1 MAGRAMNR
9 IFQFV
14 AASALLSLAA
24 CGAVPRQELPK
35 QEPPLAG
42 ARIGGAFT
50 LTDQNGSPR
59 RDVDFAGKWRIVYF
73 GYTYCPD
80 ICPTDML
87 KLGQA
92 MKLLD
97 KENPAIAAKV
107 APIFISVDPER
118 DTPPVL
124 KQFVGQFH
132 PRFTGLTGSL
142 EAITQVAKDYAV
154 AFRKEPAGESYLIGH
169 TQIAY
174 LMDGEGKPIT
184 SLPLEKDAR
193 AIADEVKHW
202 VQ

>member
-9 IFQFV
+9 IFHFV
-14 AASALLSLAA
+14 AAGALLTLAA
-24 CGAVPRQELPK
+24 CGGMPA

-42 ARIGGAFT
+42 ARIGGPFT
-50 LTDQNGSPR
+50 LTDQNGAPKT
-59 RDVDFAGKWRIVYF
+59 DKDFAGKWRIVYF

-97 KENPAIAAKV
+97 KSDPALSAKV

-118 DTPPVL
+118 DTPVVL
-124 KQFVGQFH
+124 KQFVEQFH

-142 EAITQVAKDYAV
+142 DAVTRVAKEYAV
-154 AFRKEPAGESYLIGH
+154 AFRKEPAGDSYLIGH

-174 LMDGEGKPIT
+174 LMDAEGKPIT
-184 SLPLEKDAR
+184 SLPLEKDAA
-193 AIADEVKHW
+193 AIAEEVKHW
-202 VQ
+202 VR

>member
-1 MAGRAMNR
+1 MNR
-9 IFQFV
+9 IFHSV
-14 AASALLSLAA
+14 AAAALLGLSA
-24 CGAVPRQELPK
+24 CGALPAQEA
-35 QEPPLAG
+35 PLAG
-42 ARIGGAFT
+42 ARIGGPFQ
-50 LTDQNGSPR
+50 LTDQNGKTV
-59 RDVDFAGKWRIVYF
+59 RDKDFAGKWRIVYF
-73 GYTYCPD
+73 GYTFCPD

-97 KENPAIAAKV
+97 KSDPGLSAKV

-142 EAITQVAKDYAV
+142 DAINAVAKEYAV
-154 AFRKEPAGESYLIGH
+154 AFRKEPAGDSYLVGH

-174 LMDGEGKPIT
+174 LMDDAGKPIT
-184 SLPLEKDAR
+184 SLPLEKDAQ

-202 VQ
+202 VR

>member
-1 MAGRAMNR
+1 MLLALAG
-9 IFQFV
+9 
-14 AASALLSLAA
+14 
-24 CGAVPRQELPK
+24 CGAMPA

-42 ARIGGAFT
+42 ARIGGPFA
-50 LTDQNGSPR
+50 LTNQDGASA
-59 RDVDFAGKWRIVYF
+59 RDTDFAGKWRIVYF
-73 GYTYCPD
+73 GYTFCPD

-97 KENPAIAAKV
+97 KSDPRTAAKV

-118 DTPPVL
+118 DTPPVI

-142 EAITQVAKDYAV
+142 DAITKVAKDYAV
-154 AFRKEPAGESYLIGH
+154 AFRKEPAGDSYLIGH
-169 TQIAY
+169 SQIAY
-174 LMDGEGKPIT
+174 LMDMDGKPIT
-184 SLPLEKDAR
+184 SLPLEKDAQ

-202 VQ
+202 VR

>member
-1 MAGRAMNR
+1 MNR
-9 IFQFV
+9 IFHSV
-14 AASALLSLAA
+14 AAAALLALSA
-24 CGAVPRQELPK
+24 CGAMPA

-42 ARIGGAFT
+42 ARIGGPFQ
-50 LTDQNGSPR
+50 LTDQNGKSVSDR
-59 RDVDFAGKWRIVYF
+59 DFAGKWRIVYF
-73 GYTYCPD
+73 GYTFCPD

-97 KENPAIAAKV
+97 KSDPALSAKV

-124 KQFVGQFH
+124 KQFVDQFH

-142 EAITQVAKDYAV
+142 DAISAVAREYAV
-154 AFRKEPAGESYLIGH
+154 AFRKEPAGDSYLIGH

-184 SLPLEKDAR
+184 SLPLEKDAA

-202 VQ
+202 VR

>member
-1 MAGRAMNR
+1 MNR
-9 IFQFV
+9 IFQSV
-14 AASALLSLAA
+14 AIAALLALAS
-24 CGAVPRQELPK
+24 CGAVPR

-42 ARIGGAFT
+42 ARIGGPFA
-50 LTDQNGSPR
+50 LTDQNGKTV
-59 RDVDFAGKWRIVYF
+59 RDSDFAGKWRIVYF

-97 KENPAIAAKV
+97 KSDPALAAKV

-118 DTPPVL
+118 DTPAVL
-124 KQFVGQFH
+124 KQFVAQFH

-142 EAITQVAKDYAV
+142 DAIAQVAKEYAV
-154 AFRKEPAGESYLIGH
+154 TFRKEPAGDSYLIGH

-184 SLPLEKDAR
+184 TLPLDKDAA
-193 AIADEVKHW
+193 AIADEMRHW

>member
-9 IFQFV
+9 ILQIV
-14 AASALLSLAA
+14 AALALLGTASCQGPA
-24 CGAVPRQELPK
+24 P
-35 QEPPLAG
+35 EPPLAG
-42 ARIGGAFT
+42 ARIGGPFA
-50 LTDQNGSPR
+50 LTDQDSKTV
-59 RDVDFAGKWRIVYF
+59 RDGDFAGKWRIVYF
-73 GYTYCPD
+73 GYTFCPD

-97 KENPAIAAKV
+97 KSDPALSAKI

-118 DTPPVL
+118 DTPAAV

-132 PRFTGLTGSL
+132 PRFTGLTGKL
-142 EAITQVAKDYAV
+142 ADIQQVAKEYAV
-154 AFRKEPAGESYLIGH
+154 AFRKEPAGDSYLIGH

-184 SLPLEKDAR
+184 SLPLEKDPQ
-193 AIADEVKHW
+193 AIADELRRW
-202 VQ
+202 VR